1 VTFVKVILDLSNA
14 VIKIQVIEVVMNAE
28 QTQDRMNAA
37 ELMIFTQVVIFAKLI
52 QVQKIVAHNRRII
65 QAAINAE

>member
-1 VTFVKVILDLSNA
+1 MTFVKVILDLSNA

>member
-1 VTFVKVILDLSNA
+1 
-14 VIKIQVIEVVMNAE
+14 MNAE

-52 QVQKIVAHNRRII
+52 QVQKIVAYNRRII

>member
-1 VTFVKVILDLSNA
+1 MTFVKVILDLSNA

-37 ELMIFTQVVIFAKLI
+37 ELMIFTQVVIYAKLI

>member
-1 VTFVKVILDLSNA
+1 MTFVKVILDLSNA

-52 QVQKIVAHNRRII
+52 QVQKIVAYNRRII